1 MSSQHKMVSLFLS
14 VLVLVLSTD
23 LYGVDQVGVVKE
35 NASIA
40 YFQSGYTAL
49 SLDNVSAK
57 VTANSYRGGY
67 NYFLS
72 EKVSVQLGYYSLTS
86 LLTGRTLLAG
96 FDGGTRI
103 YLFSPN
109 INQTL
114 RSETLIIDTFSYV
127 THYLNLNF
135 VQRTLS
141 LGENQIG
148 YSGYGLGYGISLS
161 LRSFFSW
168 PLVEMYNLNMEVQSE
183 SFSAFGSPD
192 GSVTNFLAGMELILQ

>member
-1 MSSQHKMVSLFLS
+1 LRSQHRVLS
-14 VLVLVLSTD
+14 VVFGVLVFVLSTD
-23 LYGVDQVGVVKE
+23 LYGLKQSGVLKE

-40 YFQSGYTAL
+40 YFQTGYTTLGLANI
-49 SLDNVSAK
+49 SDK
-57 VTANSYRGGY
+57 TTANSYRGGY
-67 NYFLS
+67 NYFIS
-72 EKVSVQLGYYSLTS
+72 EKVSIQLGYYSLTS
-86 LLTGRTLLAG
+86 LLSGKTLLSG

-148 YSGYGLGYGISLS
+148 YSGYGLGYGLSLS
-161 LRSFFSW
+161 LKTFFSW
-168 PLVEMYNLNMEVQSE
+168 PLIEMYNLNVEVQTE

-192 GSVTNFLAGMELILQ
+192 GSVTNILAGIELVLK